1 MLLLYN
7 LSLKIHHNCAKSFWK
22 LLLHYIESYIELAQT
37 TYLTNDQVQQEMDHN
52 KQHHIYNK
60 FSMFFCNNV
69 KGQPMNLKVQK
80 RGNDISSKLSFH
92 VSNERRFGYKIES
105 YIE

>member
-22 LLLHYIESYIELAQT
+22 LLLHYVESYIELAQT
-37 TYLTNDQVQQEMDHN
+37 IDLTNDQVQQEIDLYE
-52 KQHHIYNK
+52 QHHIYNK
-60 FSMFFCNNV
+60 VSIFFCNNV
-69 KGQPMNLKVQK
+69 KGQPKNLKVHE
-80 RGNDISSKLSFH
+80 RGDDINSKLSFH
-92 VSNERRFGYKIES
+92 VSSERRFGYKVES